1 VIDHRRPPA
10 RPSTRGDILA
20 SIAAIERHEAPA
32 VIASFLLF
40 FCIMAGFFA
49 VRPVRDTVGTLIGDD
64 RLANLW
70 IGTAAASILVIPVYG
85 WLVARFRRSVF
96 LPWTYAGVAV
106 SLAIVGLAFRGGTPG
121 LRLSQFFWIFIS
133 VLNLFTISVFW
144 SFLLELFRSDQTK
157 RLFGFIAAGGTAGAL
172 AGPLFTDVAVSRI
185 GNSGILFFGA
195 GLFALAIV
203 CQKALLI
210 VWRSDSPAVETG
222 SLPAQDRAI
231 GGSMWAG
238 VPLVLKSPYVLGITL
253 FVVLISAANTFLY
266 FEQLR
271 LVSDAFSDAA
281 ARTRFFARLD
291 WIVQSLTI
299 VSQLFL
305 TGFIASR
312 LGLVALLSVVPVV
325 TAFAFAALAAWSTLP
340 VVVVSIVTR
349 RFGQF
354 AFVRPGRE
362 MLWSALDKETK
373 YKAKNFV
380 DVPVYRGADALFA
393 QLDKGIR
400 AMGFGTP
407 TIAIVGAVAAAVWAV
422 NGWWLGRQ
430 HDSAVQE
437 RADSSSRESSAHS

>member
-1 VIDHRRPPA
+1 MTPPSA
-10 RPSTRGDILA
+10 HGRIVSPAGA
-20 SIAAIERHEAPA
+20 VERHERPA
-32 VIASFLLF
+32 VVASFLLF

-49 VRPVRDTVGTLIGDD
+49 VRPVRDTVGTLIGAD
-64 RLANLW
+64 RLADLW
-70 IGTAAASILVIPVYG
+70 IGTAAASVIVIPVYG

-106 SLAIVGLAFRGGTPG
+106 SLAIVGLAFRGGGTPG

-144 SFLLELFRSDQTK
+144 SFLLELFRSEQTK
-157 RLFGFIAAGGTAGAL
+157 RLFGIIAAGGTAGAL
-172 AGPLFTDVAVSRI
+172 AGPLFTDFAVSRI
-185 GNSGILFFGA
+185 GNSGILFLGA

-203 CQKALLI
+203 CQKVLLI

-222 SLPAQDRAI
+222 DLPAPDQAI

-238 VPLVLKSPYVLGITL
+238 VPLVLQSPYVLGITL
-253 FVVLISAANTFLY
+253 FVVLISAVSTFLY
-266 FEQLR
+266 FDQLR
-271 LVSDAFSDAA
+271 LVTDAFPDVA
-281 ARTRFFARLD
+281 ARTQFFARLD

-312 LGLVALLSVVPVV
+312 VGLVALLSVVPIA
-325 TAFAFAALAAWSTLP
+325 TAFAFAALAVWNTLP
-340 VVVVSIVTR
+340 VVAVSIVIR

-380 DVPVYRGADALFA
+380 DVSVYRGADALFA
-393 QLDKGIR
+393 QFEKGIY
-400 AMGFGTP
+400 AVGFGTQ
-407 TIAIVGAVAAAVWAV
+407 TVAIVGAVAAAIWAV

-430 HDSAVQE
+430 HDAASV
-437 RADSSSRESSAHS
+437 RGGADPPSSRAS

>member
-1 VIDHRRPPA
+1 MPRVRP
-10 RPSTRGDILA
+10 TRSRILA

-49 VRPVRDTVGTLIGDD
+49 VRPVRDTVGTLIGAD

-70 IGTAAASILVIPVYG
+70 IGTAAASVIVIPLYG
-85 WLVARFRRSVF
+85 WLVARLRRSVF
-96 LPWTYAGVAV
+96 LPWTYAAVAV
-106 SLAIVGLAFRGGTPG
+106 SLAIVGFAFRGGGTPG

-144 SFLLELFRSDQTK
+144 SFVLELFRTEQTK
-157 RLFGFIAAGGTAGAL
+157 RLFGIIAAGGTTGAL
-172 AGPLFTDVAVSRI
+172 AGPLFTDFAVSRI
-185 GNSGILFFGA
+185 GNSGILFLGA
-195 GLFALAIV
+195 ALFALAIV
-203 CQKALLI
+203 CQQALLT
-210 VWRSDSPAVETG
+210 VWRSSSPAIETG
-222 SLPAQDRAI
+222 GTPGGRDRAL

-238 VPLVLKSPYVLGITL
+238 VPLVLKSPYILGITL

-266 FEQLR
+266 FDQLR
-271 LVSDAFSDAA
+271 LVTDAFSDAA

-299 VSQLFL
+299 VSQLVL
-305 TGFIASR
+305 TGYIASR
-312 LGLVALLSVVPVV
+312 VGLVTLLSMVPIA
-325 TAFAFAALAAWSTLP
+325 TAFAFAALAVWNTLP
-340 VVVVSIVTR
+340 VVAVSIVIR

-380 DVPVYRGADALFA
+380 DVPVYRAADAVFA
-393 QLDKGIR
+393 QFEKGIH
-400 AMGFGTP
+400 AVGLGSQTV
-407 TIAIVGAVAAAVWAV
+407 AIVGAVAAAVWAV
-422 NGWWLGRQ
+422 NGWWLGRRYDAAASTAPTTQ
-430 HDSAVQE
+430 A
-437 RADSSSRESSAHS
+437 RT